1 MISFRAHNGFARLK
15 MYNGIMGALH
25 FFQAGLMLYV
35 SKEALFPVTTNY
47 LDFDSATRTAAPVTE
62 ALLWQSEEVKINLGP
77 AVALFLLLSAIA
89 HFITILPN
97 VYPWY
102 IKNLKNHI
110 NVIRWYE
117 YALSSSVMIVLISL
131 LVGIYDLSTLL
142 LLFGINASM
151 NLFGLVMEQINQ
163 DRKDVNWLPY
173 IFGCIA
179 GIIPWIVIFLHFQ
192 GAISSAEAEV
202 PTFVYFI
209 VFSLFAV
216 FNVFALNM
224 FLQYKKIGPWK
235 SYVFGEKFYIFLSLF
250 AKTLLAWQVWSG
262 TLRGTEN
269 EVSAIITNILTLFS

>member
-1 MISFRAHNGFARLK
+1 MLGLRVHNGFARLK

-35 SKEALFPVTTNY
+35 SKEALFPITTNY
-47 LDFDSATRTAAPVTE
+47 LDFDSATRSAAPVTE
-62 ALLWQSEEVKINLGP
+62 EFFNINLGP

-102 IKNLKNHI
+102 IKNLKKHI

-117 YALSSSVMIVLISL
+117 YALSSSVMIVLISM
-131 LVGIYDLSTLL
+131 LVGIYDFSTLL

-192 GAISSAEAEV
+192 GAVSSSEV
-202 PTFVYFI
+202 EIPSFVYFV

-216 FNVFALNM
+216 FNIFALNM

-235 SYVFGEKFYIFLSLF
+235 SYVFGEKFYILLSLF

-269 EVSAIITNILTLFS
+269 EVSNIMSNILNIFS

>member
-1 MISFRAHNGFARLK
+1 MLGFRAHNGFARLK

-62 ALLWQSEEVKINLGP
+62 ELFSVNLGP
-77 AVALFLLLSAIA
+77 AVALFLLLSAVA

-131 LVGIYDLSTLL
+131 LVGIYDFSTLL

-163 DRKDVNWLPY
+163 DRKEVNWLPY

-192 GAISSAEAEV
+192 GAISSAEVEV
-202 PTFVYFI
+202 PSFVYWI

-224 FLQYKKIGPWK
+224 FLQYKKVGPWK
-235 SYVFGEKFYIFLSLF
+235 SYVFGEKMYVFLSLF
-250 AKTLLAWQVWSG
+250 AKSLLAWQVWSG

-269 EVSAIITNILTLFS
+269 EVSAIISNILSIFS

>member
-1 MISFRAHNGFARLK
+1 MLGFRMHNGFERLK

-47 LDFDSATRTAAPVTE
+47 LDFDSATRTAKPVTE
-62 ALLWQSEEVKINLGP
+62 SLFDINLGP

-102 IKNLKNHI
+102 IKNLKKHI

-117 YALSSSVMIVLISL
+117 YALSSSVMIVLIAL
-131 LVGIYDLSTLL
+131 LVGIYDFSTLL
-142 LLFGINASM
+142 LIFGINASM

-163 DRKDVNWLPY
+163 DKKEINWLPY

-179 GIIPWIVIFLHFQ
+179 GIIPWISIFLHFQ
-192 GAISSAEAEV
+192 GAISSAEVEV

-269 EVSAIITNILTLFS
+269 EVSAIISNVFNLFS

>member
-1 MISFRAHNGFARLK
+1 MLGLRVHNGFARLK

-35 SKEALFPVTTNY
+35 SKEALFPITTNY
-47 LDFDSATRTAAPVTE
+47 LDFDSATRSAAPVTE
-62 ALLWQSEEVKINLGP
+62 EFFNINLGP
-77 AVALFLLLSAIA
+77 AVAIFLLLSAIA

-102 IKNLKNHI
+102 IKNLKKHI

-117 YALSSSVMIVLISL
+117 YALSSSVMIVLISM
-131 LVGIYDLSTLL
+131 LVGIYDFSTLL

-192 GAISSAEAEV
+192 GAVSSAEVEI
-202 PTFVYFI
+202 PSFVYFV

-216 FNVFALNM
+216 FNIFALNM

-235 SYVFGEKFYIFLSLF
+235 SYVFGEKFYILLSLF

-269 EVSAIITNILTLFS
+269 EVSNIMSNILNIFS

>member
-1 MISFRAHNGFARLK
+1 MHNGFERLK

-47 LDFDSATRTAAPVTE
+47 LDFDSATRTAKPVTE
-62 ALLWQSEEVKINLGP
+62 GLFDVNLGP

-102 IKNLKNHI
+102 IKNLKKHI

-117 YALSSSVMIVLISL
+117 YALSSSVMIVLIAL
-131 LVGIYDLSTLL
+131 LVGIYDFSTLL

-163 DRKDVNWLPY
+163 DRKDINWLPY

-179 GIIPWIVIFLHFQ
+179 GIIPWIAIFLHFQ
-192 GAISSAEAEV
+192 GAISSAEVEI
-202 PTFVYFI
+202 PSFVYFV

-216 FNVFALNM
+216 FNIFALNM

-235 SYVFGEKFYIFLSLF
+235 SYVFGEKIYIFLSLF

-269 EVSAIITNILTLFS
+269 QVSTIISNVLTLFS

>member
-15 MYNGIMGALH
+15 MYNGFMGALH

-62 ALLWQSEEVKINLGP
+62 ELFDINLGP
-77 AVALFLLLSAIA
+77 AVALFLLLSAVA

-117 YALSSSVMIVLISL
+117 YSLSSSVMIVLISL
-131 LVGIYDLSTLL
+131 LVGIYDFSTLL

-163 DRKDVNWLPY
+163 DRKEVNWLPY

-192 GAISSAEAEV
+192 GAISSAEVEV
-202 PTFVYFI
+202 PSFVYWI

-224 FLQYKKIGPWK
+224 FLQYKKVGPWK
-235 SYVFGEKFYIFLSLF
+235 SYVFGEKMYVFLSLF
-250 AKTLLAWQVWSG
+250 AKSLLAWQVWSG

-269 EVSAIITNILTLFS
+269 EVSAIISNILSIFS

>member
-1 MISFRAHNGFARLK
+1 MLGFRMHNGFERLK

-47 LDFDSATRTAAPVTE
+47 LDFDSATRTAKPVTE
-62 ALLWQSEEVKINLGP
+62 SLFDINLGP
-77 AVALFLLLSAIA
+77 AVALFLLLSAVA

-102 IKNLKNHI
+102 IKNLKKHI

-117 YALSSSVMIVLISL
+117 YALSSSVMIVLIAL
-131 LVGIYDLSTLL
+131 LVGIYDFSTLL

-163 DRKDVNWLPY
+163 DRKDINWLPY

-179 GIIPWIVIFLHFQ
+179 GIIPWIAIFLHFQ
-192 GAISSAEAEV
+192 GAISSAEVEI
-202 PTFVYFI
+202 PSFVYFV

-216 FNVFALNM
+216 FNIFALNM

-235 SYVFGEKFYIFLSLF
+235 SYVFGEKIYIFLSLF

-269 EVSAIITNILTLFS
+269 EVSAIISNVFNLLS

>member
-1 MISFRAHNGFARLK
+1 MISFRTHNGFARLK
-15 MYNGIMGALH
+15 MYNGFMGALH

-47 LDFDSATRTAAPVTE
+47 LDFDSATRSAAPVTE
-62 ALLWQSEEVKINLGP
+62 KFFDINLGP

-117 YALSSSVMIVLISL
+117 YALSSSVMIVLISI
-131 LVGIYDLSTLL
+131 LVGIYDFSTLL

-192 GAISSAEAEV
+192 GAISSAEVEV
-202 PTFVYFI
+202 PSFVYFI

-250 AKTLLAWQVWSG
+250 AKSLLAWQVWSG

-269 EVSAIITNILTLFS
+269 EVSAIISNILTLFS

>member
-1 MISFRAHNGFARLK
+1 MLRFRMHNGFERLK

-35 SKEALFPVTTNY
+35 SNEALFPVTTNY
-47 LDFDSATRTAAPVTE
+47 LDFDSATRTAKPVTE
-62 ALLWQSEEVKINLGP
+62 SLFDINLGP

-89 HFITILPN
+89 HFLTILPN

-102 IKNLKNHI
+102 IKNLKKHI

-117 YALSSSVMIVLISL
+117 YALSSSVMIVLIAL
-131 LVGIYDLSTLL
+131 LVGIYDFSTLL
-142 LLFGINASM
+142 LIFGINASM

-163 DRKDVNWLPY
+163 DKKEINWLPY

-179 GIIPWIVIFLHFQ
+179 GIIPWIAIFLHFQ
-192 GAISSAEAEV
+192 GAISSADVEV
-202 PTFVYFI
+202 PSFVYWI

-224 FLQYKKIGPWK
+224 FLQYKKVGPWK
-235 SYVFGEKFYIFLSLF
+235 SYVFGEKIYIFLSLF

-269 EVSAIITNILTLFS
+269 EVSAIISNVFNLFS

>member
-1 MISFRAHNGFARLK
+1 MLGFRAHNGFARLK

-47 LDFDSATRTAAPVTE
+47 LDFDSVTRSAAPVTE
-62 ALLWQSEEVKINLGP
+62 KFFDINLGP
-77 AVALFLLLSAIA
+77 AVALFLLLSALA
-89 HFITILPN
+89 HFITILPS

-131 LVGIYDLSTLL
+131 LVGIYDFSTLL

-163 DRKDVNWLPY
+163 DRKEVNWLPY

-192 GAISSAEAEV
+192 GAISSAEVEV

-250 AKTLLAWQVWSG
+250 AKSLLAWQVWSG

-269 EVSAIITNILTLFS
+269 EVSVLITNIISIFS

>member
-1 MISFRAHNGFARLK
+1 MLGFRAHNGFARLK
-15 MYNGIMGALH
+15 MYNGLMGALH

-47 LDFDSATRTAAPVTE
+47 LDFDSATRSAKPVTE
-62 ALLWQSEEVKINLGP
+62 SLFDVNLGP
-77 AVALFLLLSAIA
+77 AVALFLLLSAVA

-131 LVGIYDLSTLL
+131 LVGIYDFSTLL

-163 DRKDVNWLPY
+163 DRKEVNWLPF

-192 GAISSAEAEV
+192 GAIASAEVEI
-202 PTFVYFI
+202 PSFVYFI

-216 FNVFALNM
+216 FNVFAINM
-224 FLQYKKIGPWK
+224 YLQYKKVGPWK
-235 SYVFGEKFYIFLSLF
+235 SYVFGEKFYIVLSLF
-250 AKTLLAWQVWSG
+250 AKSLLAWQVWSG

-269 EVSAIITNILTLFS
+269 EVSRIISNILAIFS

>member
-1 MISFRAHNGFARLK
+1 MLGFRMHNGFERLK

-47 LDFDSATRTAAPVTE
+47 LDFDSATRTAKPVTE
-62 ALLWQSEEVKINLGP
+62 SLFDINLGP

-102 IKNLKNHI
+102 IKNLKKHI

-117 YALSSSVMIVLISL
+117 YALSSSVMIVLIAL
-131 LVGIYDLSTLL
+131 LVGIYDFSTLL
-142 LLFGINASM
+142 LIFGINASM

-163 DRKDVNWLPY
+163 DKKEINWLPY

-179 GIIPWIVIFLHFQ
+179 GIIPWIAILLHFQ
-192 GAISSAEAEV
+192 GAISSAEVEV

-224 FLQYKKIGPWK
+224 FLQYKKVGPWK
-235 SYVFGEKFYIFLSLF
+235 SYVFGEKIYIFLSLF

-269 EVSAIITNILTLFS
+269 EVSAIISNVFNLFS

>member
-1 MISFRAHNGFARLK
+1 MLGLRVHNGFARLK

-35 SKEALFPVTTNY
+35 SKEALFPITTNY
-47 LDFDSATRTAAPVTE
+47 LDFDSATRSAAPVTE
-62 ALLWQSEEVKINLGP
+62 EFFNINLGP

-102 IKNLKNHI
+102 IKNLKKHI

-117 YALSSSVMIVLISL
+117 YALSSSVMIVLISM
-131 LVGIYDLSTLL
+131 LVGIYDFSTLL

-192 GAISSAEAEV
+192 GAVSSAEVEI
-202 PTFVYFI
+202 PSFVYFV

-216 FNVFALNM
+216 FNIFALNM

-235 SYVFGEKFYIFLSLF
+235 SYVFGEKFYILLSLF

-269 EVSAIITNILTLFS
+269 EVSNIMSNILNIFS

>member
-1 MISFRAHNGFARLK
+1 MLSFRMHNNGFDRLK
-15 MYNGIMGALH
+15 MYNGFMGALH

-35 SKEALFPVTTNY
+35 SKEYLLPVFTNY
-47 LDFDSATRTAAPVTE
+47 LKFDSENRSAVPMTVQE
-62 ALLWQSEEVKINLGP
+62 KIFDVNIGP
-77 AVALFLLLSAIA
+77 AVALFLVLSAIA

-102 IKNLKNHI
+102 IKNLKKHI

-117 YALSSSVMIVLISL
+117 YALSSSIMIVLIGL
-131 LVGIYDLSTLL
+131 LVGIYDFSTLL
-142 LLFGINASM
+142 LLFGLNASM

-163 DRKDVNWLPY
+163 DRKEVNWLPY

-192 GAISSAEAEV
+192 GALSNADVDV
-202 PTFVYFI
+202 PSFVYWI

-235 SYVFGEKFYIFLSLF
+235 SYVFGEKFYVFLSLF
-250 AKTLLAWQVWSG
+250 AKSLLAWQVWSG

-269 EVSAIITNILTLFS
+269 DVSVIISNILNIFS

>member
-1 MISFRAHNGFARLK
+1 MISFRLHNGFERLK
-15 MYNGIMGALH
+15 MYNGFMGALH
-25 FFQAGLMLYV
+25 FFQAGLILYI
-35 SKEALFPVTTNY
+35 SKEALFPVVTNY
-47 LDFDSATRTAAPVTE
+47 LNFDTVTRSAAPVKE
-62 ALLWQSEEVKINLGP
+62 KLFDINLGP

-110 NVIRWYE
+110 NIIRWYE
-117 YALSSSVMIVLISL
+117 YALSSSIMIVLIAL
-131 LVGIYDLSTLL
+131 LVGIYDFSTLL
-142 LLFGINASM
+142 LIFGLNATM
-151 NLFGLVMEQINQ
+151 NLFGLVMEQTNQ
-163 DRKDVNWLPY
+163 DKKKVNWLPY

-192 GAISSAEAEV
+192 GALASADVEV
-202 PTFVYFI
+202 PSFVYWV

-216 FNVFALNM
+216 FNTFAINM
-224 FLQYKKIGPWK
+224 FLQYKKVGPWK
-235 SYVFGEKFYIFLSLF
+235 SYVFGEKIYIFLSLF

-269 EVSAIITNILTLFS
+269 RISAAINHIMSLIS

>member
-1 MISFRAHNGFARLK
+1 MLGIRLHNGFARLK

-25 FFQAGLMLYV
+25 IFQAGLMLYI
-35 SKEALFPVTTNY
+35 SKEYLLPVFTNY
-47 LDFDSATRTAAPVTE
+47 LKFDAANRSAIPMPVQE
-62 ALLWQSEEVKINLGP
+62 KIFEINIGP

-102 IKNLKNHI
+102 IKNLKKQI

-117 YALSSSVMIVLISL
+117 YALSSSVMIVIIGL
-131 LVGIYDLSTLL
+131 LVGIYDFSTLL
-142 LLFGINASM
+142 LLFGLNASM

-163 DRKDVNWLPY
+163 DRKEVNWIPY

-192 GAISSAEAEV
+192 GALANADVDV
-202 PTFVYFI
+202 PSFVYWI

-224 FLQYKKIGPWK
+224 FLQYKKVGPWK
-235 SYVFGEKFYIFLSLF
+235 SYVFGEKIYIFLSLF

-269 EVSAIITNILTLFS
+269 EVSAIISNVFNIFS

>member
-1 MISFRAHNGFARLK
+1 MLGIRVHNGFARLK

-35 SKEALFPVTTNY
+35 SKEALFPITTNY
-47 LDFDSATRTAAPVTE
+47 LDFDSATRSAAPVTE
-62 ALLWQSEEVKINLGP
+62 EFFNINLGP

-102 IKNLKNHI
+102 IKNLKKHI

-117 YALSSSVMIVLISL
+117 YALSSSVMIVLISM
-131 LVGIYDLSTLL
+131 LVGIYDFSTLL

-192 GAISSAEAEV
+192 GAISSAEVEI
-202 PTFVYFI
+202 PTFVYFV

-216 FNVFALNM
+216 FNIFALNM

-235 SYVFGEKFYIFLSLF
+235 SYVFGEKFYILLSLF

-269 EVSAIITNILTLFS
+269 EVSVIISNIFNIFS

>member
-1 MISFRAHNGFARLK
+1 MVSFKLHNGFARLK

-25 FFQAGLMLYV
+25 FFQAGLMLYI
-35 SKEALFPVTTNY
+35 SKEALLPVFTNY
-47 LDFDSATRTAAPVTE
+47 LKFDAANRGAVPMPVQE
-62 ALLWQSEEVKINLGP
+62 KIFDVDIGP
-77 AVALFLLLSAIA
+77 AVALFLLLSALA
-89 HFITILPN
+89 HFITILPS

-117 YALSSSVMIVLISL
+117 YALSSSIMIVIIGL
-131 LVGIYDLSTLL
+131 LVGIYDFGTLL
-142 LLFGINASM
+142 LLFGLNAAM

-163 DRKDVNWLPY
+163 DRKEVNWLPY

-192 GAISSAEAEV
+192 GALANADVDV
-202 PTFVYFI
+202 PSFVYWV

-216 FNVFALNM
+216 FNVFAINM
-224 FLQYKKIGPWK
+224 FLQYKKVGPWK
-235 SYVFGEKFYIFLSLF
+235 SYVFGEKIYVFLSLF

-262 TLRGTEN
+262 TLRGREN
-269 EVSAIITNILTLFS
+269 DVSVLINHIIHLIS

>member
-1 MISFRAHNGFARLK
+1 MFGFRTHNGFERLK

-47 LDFDSATRTAAPVTE
+47 LDFDSATRTAKPVTE
-62 ALLWQSEEVKINLGP
+62 SLFDVNLGP

-102 IKNLKNHI
+102 IKNLKKHI

-117 YALSSSVMIVLISL
+117 YALSSSVMIVLIAL
-131 LVGIYDLSTLL
+131 LVGIYDFSTLL

-163 DRKDVNWLPY
+163 DKKEINWLPY

-179 GIIPWIVIFLHFQ
+179 GIIPWIAIFLHFQ
-192 GAISSAEAEV
+192 GAISSAEVEV
-202 PTFVYFI
+202 PSFVYFI

-250 AKTLLAWQVWSG
+250 AKSLLAWQVWSG

-269 EVSAIITNILTLFS
+269 EVSAVISNILHLFS

>member
-1 MISFRAHNGFARLK
+1 
-15 MYNGIMGALH
+15 MGALH

-47 LDFDSATRTAAPVTE
+47 LDFDSATRTAKPVTE
-62 ALLWQSEEVKINLGP
+62 SLFDINLGP
-77 AVALFLLLSAIA
+77 AVALFLLLSALA
-89 HFITILPN
+89 HFITILPS

-102 IKNLKNHI
+102 IKNLKKHI

-117 YALSSSVMIVLISL
+117 YSLSSSVMIVLISL
-131 LVGIYDLSTLL
+131 LVGIYDFSTLL

-163 DRKDVNWLPY
+163 DRKDVNWLPF

-192 GAISSAEAEV
+192 GAISSAEVEV

-235 SYVFGEKFYIFLSLF
+235 SYVFGEKIYIFLSLF

-269 EVSAIITNILTLFS
+269 EVSAIISNVINLFS

>member
-1 MISFRAHNGFARLK
+1 MLGFKMHNGFERLK

-47 LDFDSATRTAAPVTE
+47 LDFDSATRTAKPVTE
-62 ALLWQSEEVKINLGP
+62 SLFDVNLGP

-117 YALSSSVMIVLISL
+117 YALSSSVMIVLIAL
-131 LVGIYDLSTLL
+131 LVGIYDFSTLL

-163 DRKDVNWLPY
+163 NRKEINWLPY

-192 GAISSAEAEV
+192 GAIASAEVEV

-224 FLQYKKIGPWK
+224 FLQYKKIGAWK

-269 EVSAIITNILTLFS
+269 EVSTIISNILHLFS

>member
-1 MISFRAHNGFARLK
+1 
-15 MYNGIMGALH
+15 MYNGLMGALH
-25 FFQAGLMLYV
+25 FFQAGLMLYI
-35 SKEALFPVTTNY
+35 SKEYLLPVFTHYLKFDAANRSAIPMPVEEKLFDVN
-47 LDFDSATRTAAPVTE
+47 V
-62 ALLWQSEEVKINLGP
+62 GP
-77 AVALFLLLSAIA
+77 AVALFLLLSALA

-102 IKNLKNHI
+102 IKNLKKHI

-117 YALSSSVMIVLISL
+117 YALSSSIMIVIIGL
-131 LVGIYDLSTLL
+131 LVGIYDFSTLL
-142 LLFGINASM
+142 LLFGLNAAM

-192 GAISSAEAEV
+192 GALANVDVDV
-202 PTFVYFI
+202 PSFVYWI

-216 FNVFALNM
+216 FNVFAINM
-224 FLQYKKIGPWK
+224 FLQYKKVGPWK
-235 SYVFGEKFYIFLSLF
+235 SYVFGEKIYVFLSLF

-262 TLRGTEN
+262 TLRGREN
-269 EVSAIITNILTLFS
+269 DVSSAINHIINLIS

>member
-1 MISFRAHNGFARLK
+1 MLGIRVHNGFARLK

-35 SKEALFPVTTNY
+35 SKEALFPITTNY
-47 LDFDSATRTAAPVTE
+47 LDFDSATRSAAPVTE
-62 ALLWQSEEVKINLGP
+62 EFFNINLGP
-77 AVALFLLLSAIA
+77 AVAIFLLLSAIA

-102 IKNLKNHI
+102 IKNLKKHI

-117 YALSSSVMIVLISL
+117 YALSSSVMIVLISM
-131 LVGIYDLSTLL
+131 LVGIYDFSTLL

-192 GAISSAEAEV
+192 GAISSAEVEI
-202 PTFVYFI
+202 PTFVYFV

-216 FNVFALNM
+216 FNIFALNM

-235 SYVFGEKFYIFLSLF
+235 SYVFGEKFYILLSLF

-269 EVSAIITNILTLFS
+269 EVSVIISNIFNIFS

>member
-1 MISFRAHNGFARLK
+1 MISFKWHNGFERLK
-15 MYNGIMGALH
+15 MYNGFMGAVH
-25 FFQAGLMLYV
+25 FFQAGLILYI
-35 SKEALFPVTTNY
+35 SKEALFPVVTNY
-47 LDFDSATRTAAPVTE
+47 LNFDSATRSAAPVQE
-62 ALLWQSEEVKINLGP
+62 KIFDVNLGP

-102 IKNLKNHI
+102 IKNLKKQI

-117 YALSSSVMIVLISL
+117 YALSSSIMIVLIAL
-131 LVGIYDLSTLL
+131 LVGIYDFSTLL
-142 LLFGINASM
+142 LLFGLNASM

-163 DRKDVNWLPY
+163 DRKEVNWLPY

-192 GAISSAEAEV
+192 GAIASADIEV
-202 PTFVYFI
+202 PSFVYWI

-216 FNVFALNM
+216 FNVFAINM
-224 FLQYKKIGPWK
+224 FLQYKKVGPWK
-235 SYVFGEKFYIFLSLF
+235 SYVFGEKIYIFLSLF

-269 EVSAIITNILTLFS
+269 NISAAITHIIHLIS